1 MDHQPVPW
9 TIKDVLLTF
18 IYTAA
23 LCVAVIFWTFLAVA
37 FALALGQH
45 APGDAAGAA
54 RQALQNVHD
63 ATFILIFYACL
74 YLVLRHRILRP
85 YKIDVRRVFFAS
97 STPLKDAWAGVRAY
111 FVFFGSLIG
120 VVLLLFL
127 AAGLLDVFFGTRS
140 TQGVEV
146 YFIASHL
153 EQMEVTPIAEHS
165 IGAVLILILGPFFE
179 EVVFRG
185 FLYRALRRRFSFW
198 PAAVLGS
205 LGFAVLHGYLFLF
218 LYVFVLGLVLTAL
231 YERRGNL
238 VAPLTFHIMNNTVVL
253 ALFFLSLKR

>member
-9 TIKDVLLTF
+9 TVKDVLLVL

-23 LCVAVIFWTFLAVA
+23 LCVVIIFWAFLIVA
-37 FALALGQH
+37 FALALWQH
-45 APGDAAGAA
+45 AAGGAAGAA
-54 RQALQNVHD
+54 REVLHD
-63 ATFILIFYACL
+63 VPDVTFVLIFYVSL
-74 YLVLRHRILRP
+74 YLVLRYRILRR
-85 YKIDVRRVFFAS
+85 YNLDVRRVFFAS
-97 STPLKDAWAGVRAY
+97 SALLKDAWAGVGAY
-111 FVFFGSLIG
+111 FAFAATLVC

-127 AAGLLDVFFGTRS
+127 ATGLVDVFFGTRS

-165 IGAVLILILGPFFE
+165 IGTVLILLLGPFFE
-179 EVVFRG
+179 EVIFRG
-185 FLYRALRRRFSFW
+185 LLYRALRRRFSFW

-205 LGFAVLHGYLFLF
+205 IAFAVLHGYLFLF
-218 LYVFVLGLVLTAL
+218 LYVFVLGMVLTVL

-238 VAPLTFHIMNNTVVL
+238 VAPLTFHITNNAVVL
-253 ALFFLSLKR
+253 TLFFLSLKR